1 MLLAGRRA
9 VLKGALGLGLG
20 LAAAPAVARVQ
31 DDPAAIRPREGDLLV
46 RVGDST
52 VRPLTPDDVP
62 PGAQP
67 TVAWPMDPATS
78 TVRSGSRFNR
88 VLLVRVDAG
97 TLSTATRSLAA
108 EGIVAYTSI
117 CTHAGCDVTDWLAGE
132 QLLYCSCHSSKFD
145 PSDGARV
152 VDGPAPRS
160 LPALPL
166 RMADRN
172 LAVAAPFT
180 ARVGF
185 ESA

>member
-1 MLLAGRRA
+1 LAVVPELA
-9 VLKGALGLGLG
+9 VG
-20 LAAAPAVARVQ
+20 Q
-31 DDPAAIRPREGDLLV
+31 DDPASIRPKEGDLLI
-46 RVGDST
+46 RTGDST
-52 VRPLTPDDVP
+52 LKPLTPDDIS
-62 PGAQP
+62 PGAAP
-67 TVAWPMDPATS
+67 TIAWPMDPSSS

-88 VLLVRVDAG
+88 VLLVRVDADKLSAG
-97 TLSTATRSLAA
+97 TRTAAA

-117 CTHAGCDVTDWLAGE
+117 CTHAGCDVADWLAEE

-145 PSDGARV
+145 PRDGARV

-166 RMADRN
+166 RVADRN
-172 LAVAAPFT
+172 LTVAGPFT

>member
-1 MLLAGRRA
+1 LVKRRA

-20 LAAAPAVARVQ
+20 LAVVPGLALGQ
-31 DDPAAIRPREGDLLV
+31 DDPASMRPKEGDLLI
-46 RVGDST
+46 RIDDST
-52 VRPLTPDDVP
+52 VKPLTPDDISL
-62 PGAQP
+62 GAAP
-67 TVAWPMDPATS
+67 TMAWPMDPSSNA
-78 TVRSGSRFNR
+78 VRSGSRFNR
-88 VLLVRVDAG
+88 VLLVRVDAD
-97 TLSTATRSLAA
+97 TLSAATRSVAA
-108 EGIVAYTSI
+108 GGIVAYTSI
-117 CTHAGCDVTDWLAGE
+117 CTHAGCDVADWLAEE

-145 PSDGARV
+145 PKDGARV

-172 LAVAAPFT
+172 LAVARSFT

>member
-1 MLLAGRRA
+1 
-9 VLKGALGLGLG
+9 VALGLGLTLVPD
-20 LAAAPAVARVQ
+20 LAPGQ
-31 DDPAAIRPREGDLLV
+31 DDPASTRPREGDLLI

-52 VRPLTPDDVP
+52 ATPLTPDDIS
-62 PGAQP
+62 PGTAP
-67 TVAWPMDPATS
+67 MLAWPVDPSTN

-88 VLLVRVDAG
+88 VLLLKIEPGILNAE
-97 TLSTATRSLAA
+97 TKALAA
-108 EGIVAYTSI
+108 EGVVAYTSI
-117 CTHAGCDVTDWLAGE
+117 CTHAGCDVADWLAEE

-145 PSDGARV
+145 PRHGAQV

-166 RMADRN
+166 RLDARN
-172 LAVAAPFT
+172 LAVAGPFT